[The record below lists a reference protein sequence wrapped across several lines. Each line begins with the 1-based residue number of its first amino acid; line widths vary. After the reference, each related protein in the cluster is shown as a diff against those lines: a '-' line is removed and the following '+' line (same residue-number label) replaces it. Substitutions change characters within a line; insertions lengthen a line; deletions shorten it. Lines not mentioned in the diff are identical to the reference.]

1 MGNKEIL
8 AAVQLMLNTEI
19 EYGLS
24 VDYDAKGNPIIKV
37 EPIVKATPDNVA
49 EKMKALFP

>member
-8 AAVQLMLNTEI
+8 AAVQLVLNTEI

-24 VDYDAKGNPIIKV
+24 VDYDAEGNPIIKV
-37 EPIVKATPDNVA
+37 APIVKAAAHNVK
-49 EKMKALFP
+49 EKD